1 MSDND
6 TIVAQATPPGRGGV
20 GILRISGLKAREVAE
35 TVLGKLPKPRYAD
48 YLPFKDADGS
58 VLDQGIALWF
68 PGPNSFTGE
77 DVLELQGHGG
87 PVILDLLLKRI
98 LTIPGLRIARPG
110 EFSERAFLNDKLDL
124 AQAEAIA
131 DLIDASSEQAA
142 RSALNSLQGAF
153 SARVNHLVEALT
165 HLRIYVE
172 AAIDFPDEEIDF
184 LSDGKI
190 EAQLNDVIADLDAV
204 RAEARQ
210 GSLLREG
217 MKVVIAGRPNAGKSS
232 LLNALAGREAAIV
245 TDIAGTTRDVLREHI
260 HIDGMPLHIID
271 TAGLREASD
280 EVERIGIERAWQEI
294 EQADRVLFMVDG
306 TTTDAVDPAEIW
318 PEFIARLPAKLP
330 ITVVRN
336 KADITGETL
345 GMSEVNGHALIRL
358 SARTG
363 EGVDVLRNH
372 LKQSMGFDTNMEGG
386 FLARRRHLQALE
398 QAAVRYGRA
407 GGVLLDAGCGEG
419 YYTEGVSGALAEA
432 GLPMETYGVDIS
444 KSAADAAAKRC
455 PHAHFAVGSVYHLPV
470 ADKCCDMLMTIFAPY
485 CGEEYH
491 RVLHKG
497 GTMMMVIPGQQH
509 LWGLKEAIYDVPYPN
524 AVRDYA
530 LDGFELIQ
538 AEYVDSWLKLDNPA
552 DIQNLF
558 QMTPYYYKTGR
569 EEHARLEQLES
580 LSTQISFEI
589 LQYRAVAA
597 E

>member
-1 MSDND
+1 MSATD

-20 GILRISGLKAREVAE
+20 GILRVSGRAAAAVAQA
-35 TVLGKLPKPRYAD
+35 VLGKLPKPRYAD
-48 YLPFKDADGS
+48 YLSFKDVDGS
-58 VLDQGIALWF
+58 TLDQGIALYF

-98 LTIPGLRIARPG
+98 LALPELRIARPG

-142 RSALNSLQGAF
+142 RSAVNSLQGAF
-153 SARVNHLVEALT
+153 SVRIHQLVEALT

-190 EAQLNDVIADLDAV
+190 EGQLNGVMADLEQV
-204 RAEARQ
+204 RTEARQ

-280 EVERIGIERAWQEI
+280 EVERIGIERAWNEI

-306 TTTDAVDPAEIW
+306 TTTDATEPAAIW
-318 PEFIARLPAKLP
+318 PEFMARLPSTLP

-345 GMSEVNGHALIRL
+345 GLTEVNGHSLIRL
-358 SARTG
+358 SARAG
-363 EGVDVLRNH
+363 EGIDLLRNH
-372 LKQSMGFDTNMEGG
+372 LKQSMGFTSNTEGG

-398 QAAVRYGRA
+398 TAAQHLVQGHEQLVSAYA
-407 GGVLLDAGCGEG
+407 GEL
-419 YYTEGVSGALAEA
+419 LAEELRLA
-432 GLPMETYGVDIS
+432 
-444 KSAADAAAKRC
+444 
-455 PHAHFAVGSVYHLPV
+455 
-470 ADKCCDMLMTIFAPY
+470 
-485 CGEEYH
+485 
-491 RVLHKG
+491 
-497 GTMMMVIPGQQH
+497 QQ
-509 LWGLKEAIYDVPYPN
+509 
-524 AVRDYA
+524 
-530 LDGFELIQ
+530 
-538 AEYVDSWLKLDNPA
+538 
-552 DIQNLF
+552 
-558 QMTPYYYKTGR
+558 
-569 EEHARLEQLES
+569 S
-580 LSTQISFEI
+580 LSEITGEFSSDDLLGRIFSSFCI
-589 LQYRAVAA
+589 GK
-597 E
+597 

>member
-1 MSDND
+1 MSHTD

-20 GILRISGLKAREVAE
+20 GILRISGSAASAVAQA
-35 TVLGKLPKPRYAD
+35 VLGKLPRPRYAD
-48 YLPFKDADGS
+48 YLPFMDADGC

-68 PGPNSFTGE
+68 PNPNSFTGE

-98 LTIPGLRIARPG
+98 LTLPGVRIARPG

-142 RSALNSLQGAF
+142 RSAVNSLQGVF
-153 SARVNHLVEALT
+153 SSRIHQLVDALT

-190 EAQLNDVIADLDAV
+190 EAQLNAVIADLNGV

-271 TAGLREASD
+271 TAGLRDAND

-306 TTTDAVDPAEIW
+306 TTTEASEPAALW
-318 PEFIARLPAKLP
+318 PEFMARLPKTLP

-345 GMSEVNGHALIRL
+345 GIEDMSTHSLIRL

-363 EGVDVLRNH
+363 EGVDLLRNH
-372 LKQSMGFDTNMEGG
+372 LKESMGFTSSTESG

-398 QAAVRYGRA
+398 SAAEHLAQGREQLVSAYA
-407 GGVLLDAGCGEG
+407 GEL
-419 YYTEGVSGALAEA
+419 LAEELRLSQQA
-432 GLPMETYGVDIS
+432 LSEITGEFTSDDLLG
-444 KSAADAAAKRC
+444 R
-455 PHAHFAVGSVYHLPV
+455 
-470 ADKCCDMLMTIFAPY
+470 IF
-485 CGEEYH
+485 
-491 RVLHKG
+491 
-497 GTMMMVIPGQQH
+497 
-509 LWGLKEAIYDVPYPN
+509 
-524 AVRDYA
+524 
-530 LDGFELIQ
+530 
-538 AEYVDSWLKLDNPA
+538 S
-552 DIQNLF
+552 
-558 QMTPYYYKTGR
+558 
-569 EEHARLEQLES
+569 
-580 LSTQISFEI
+580 SFCI
-589 LQYRAVAA
+589 GK
-597 E
+597 